1 MALSP
6 KTKPRPVPTIDQYR
20 LVAYNQKTIQ
30 VVRNLDGFIEYH
42 SKNPG
47 TLKHCLTQMILA
59 CTQKEATLSAR
70 VKSAKANKDYPN
82 RPKLQETVVT
92 TPNGKATVRMRE
104 YTYAELM
111 ELSMRWIKGII
122 MQAYGAQG
130 FDIIKEAEAD
140 AVKHFS
146 IS

>member
-6 KTKPRPVPTIDQYR
+6 KIKARPVPTIDQYR

-30 VVRNLDGFIEYH
+30 VVRNLDGFIDYH
-42 SKNPG
+42 ATNPG
-47 TLKHCLTQMILA
+47 TLKHCLTQMIVA

-70 VKSAKANKDYPN
+70 VKSAKANKDYPH
-82 RPKLQETVVT
+82 RPKMHETVVT
-92 TPNGKATVRMRE
+92 TPNGKSTVRTRE

-111 ELSMRWIKGII
+111 ETSMRWMKGII